1 MRLLSFD
8 LQTVEFTYASVRD
21 VTLFTPPSHS
31 PLTAPQDYTLSI
43 SCKDQL
49 LTGGSYCL
57 QFGRIPV
64 TAAAAYD
71 TRPNPHA
78 EAEPFLHA
86 LLRQGRLA
94 DALPAL
100 VSILR
105 DTVPVLEVL
114 TRIIP
119 AARAIPKAA
128 GWWRV
133 MFSRPSGSGPQQ
145 QQHALDFRVLTRSR
159 VAILDASQSVFRN
172 APPRKE
178 EAAVGFRPIPGLA
191 QAVADAVVAGRGRGS
206 VAGVDVGV
214 VCGAADAV
222 VVGEALWRG
231 IARELGI
238 GRRDDD
244 DVVVVKME
252 ET

>member
-1 MRLLSFD
+1 L
-8 LQTVEFTYASVRD
+8 
-21 VTLFTPPSHS
+21 
-31 PLTAPQDYTLSI
+31 PLTPPQDYTLSI

-57 QFGRIPV
+57 QFGRLPV
-64 TAAAAYD
+64 TAAAAHD
-71 TRPNPHA
+71 TRPNSHA
-78 EAEPFLHA
+78 EAEHFLHA

-119 AARAIPKAA
+119 ARAIPKAA

-133 MFSRPSGSGPQQ
+133 MFNRPSGGGP
-145 QQHALDFRVLTRSR
+145 QHALDFRVLTRSR

-172 APPRKE
+172 APPPVPQKE

-191 QAVADAVVAGRGRGS
+191 QAVAEAVVAGRGRGS
-206 VAGVDVGV
+206 VAGVDFGV
-214 VCGAADAV
+214 VCGAADVV

-231 IARELGI
+231 IARELGM
-238 GRRDDD
+238 GGGGGDDD

-252 ET
+252 EET